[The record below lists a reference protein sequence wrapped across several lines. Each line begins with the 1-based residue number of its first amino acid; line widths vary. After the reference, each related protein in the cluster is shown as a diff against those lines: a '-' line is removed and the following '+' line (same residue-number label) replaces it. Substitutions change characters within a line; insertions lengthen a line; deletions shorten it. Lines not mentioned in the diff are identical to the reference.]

1 MRLRWQTVL
10 DSAVWAAVLLLA
22 LWGPTAAADTPPSS
36 ATQVPG
42 TTLEAQ
48 ARDEGTSL
56 APWLIGS
63 GVAAAAAVAV
73 GGTALRRR
81 MQ

>member
-1 MRLRWQTVL
+1 MLGIV
-10 DSAVWAAVLLLA
+10 VWVSVSLMAP
-22 LWGPTAAADTPPSS
+22 WGPTVGADTPPSS
-36 ATQVPG
+36 TAQVPG

-48 ARDEGTSL
+48 ARDDGTSL

-63 GVAAAAAVAV
+63 GVAAAAAVLV